1 MGIVIVFAATIIA
14 LTAALKS
21 LLLIAMFT
29 LYPRRKQLSR
39 GDLAAII
46 AISNFI
52 SGCLIVRDWIPF
64 IAESAGSEKA
74 RGVNFAGMILVMGLA
89 GGIGLTLVVT
99 VLVSIITKALAK
111 NRYGETDLHGLDGQQ
126 ASNKRL
132 SKPIGSGWLIVLSL
146 LFGLSALL
154 IPTIGSGNSERDSS
168 SIHAATTDIAVSAE
182 YLKELHRDDLNWQ
195 TPIGAPEMK
204 AIAPV
209 PWA

>member
-1 MGIVIVFAATIIA
+1 MGIVIVFASIIIA

-52 SGCLIVRDWIPF
+52 SGCLIFRDLMPA
-64 IAESAGSEKA
+64 IAESARSEKTL
-74 RGVNFAGMILVMGLA
+74 GVNFAGMILVMGLA

-132 SKPIGSGWLIVLSL
+132 SKPIGSGWLIALSL

-168 SIHAATTDIAVSAE
+168 SIHASTTDIAISPE
-182 YLKELHRDDLNWQ
+182 YLKELPPR
-195 TPIGAPEMK
+195 
-204 AIAPV
+204 
-209 PWA
+209 

>member
-39 GDLAAII
+39 GDLAAIK
-46 AISNFI
+46 AISTFI
-52 SGCLIVRDWIPF
+52 AGCLIVRDLMPA
-64 IAESAGSEKA
+64 IAENAQYEKTL
-74 RGVNFAGMILVMGLA
+74 GFNFAGMILVMGLA

-99 VLVSIITKALAK
+99 DPFMSRITRVLAK
-111 NRYGETDLHGLDGQQ
+111 SRYGETDLHGLDGQR

-132 SKPIGSGWLIVLSL
+132 SKPIGSGWLIALSL

-154 IPTIGSGNSERDSS
+154 IPTIGSGDSERDSS
-168 SIHAATTDIAVSAE
+168 STHAATTDIAVSPE
-182 YLKELHRDDLNWQ
+182 YLKELPPR
-195 TPIGAPEMK
+195 
-204 AIAPV
+204 
-209 PWA
+209 

>member
-1 MGIVIVFAATIIA
+1 MGIVIVFASIIIA

-21 LLLIAMFT
+21 LLFIAMFA

-52 SGCLIVRDWIPF
+52 SGCLIFRDRMPA
-64 IAESAGSEKA
+64 IAESAQSEKTL
-74 RGVNFAGMILVMGLA
+74 GVNFAGMSLVMGLA

-168 SIHAATTDIAVSAE
+168 SIHASTTDIAISPE
-182 YLKELHRDDLNWQ
+182 YLKELPPR
-195 TPIGAPEMK
+195 
-204 AIAPV
+204 
-209 PWA
+209 

>member
-1 MGIVIVFAATIIA
+1 MGIVIVFASTIIA

-29 LYPRRKQLSR
+29 LYPRRNQLSR
-39 GDLAAII
+39 DDLEAIK
-46 AISNFI
+46 AISTFI
-52 SGCLIVRDWIPF
+52 AGCLIVRDWIPF

-99 VLVSIITKALAK
+99 DPFMSRITRVLAK
-111 NRYGETDLHGLDGQQ
+111 SRYGETDLHGLDGQQ

-132 SKPIGSGWLIVLSL
+132 SKPIGSGWLIALSL

-154 IPTIGSGNSERDSS
+154 IPTIGSGDSERDSS
-168 SIHAATTDIAVSAE
+168 STDAATTDIAVSPE
-182 YLKELHRDDLNWQ
+182 YLKELPPR
-195 TPIGAPEMK
+195 
-204 AIAPV
+204 
-209 PWA
+209 

>member
-1 MGIVIVFAATIIA
+1 MGIVIVFASIIIA

-52 SGCLIVRDWIPF
+52 SGCLIFRDLMPA
-64 IAESAGSEKA
+64 IAESARSEKTL
-74 RGVNFAGMILVMGLA
+74 GVNFAGMILVMGLA

-132 SKPIGSGWLIVLSL
+132 SKPIGSGWLIALSL

>member
-29 LYPRRKQLSR
+29 LYPRRNQLSR
-39 GDLAAII
+39 DDLAAIK
-46 AISNFI
+46 AISTFI
-52 SGCLIVRDWIPF
+52 AGCLIVRDWIPF

-99 VLVSIITKALAK
+99 DPFMSRITRVLAK
-111 NRYGETDLHGLDGQQ
+111 SRYGETDLHGLDGQR

-132 SKPIGSGWLIVLSL
+132 SKPIGSGWLIALSL

-154 IPTIGSGNSERDSS
+154 IPTIGSGDSERDSS
-168 SIHAATTDIAVSAE
+168 STHAATTDIAVSPE
-182 YLKELHRDDLNWQ
+182 YLKELP
-195 TPIGAPEMK
+195 PI
-204 AIAPV
+204 
-209 PWA
+209 